1 MRRSA
6 AQRRVHVLSIVFAI
20 LPPAF
25 GAFRA
30 FSAHA
35 DLRMLWMALASLI
48 GVGAVMLLGR
58 ARDRTTGAILTLGLV
73 ALIAGVLLARWA
85 AFRLGATAEPGI
97 ILVALVLS
105 LCWVTSF
112 ALDAFSRP
120 RPA

>member
-6 AQRRVHVLSIVFAI
+6 AQWRMHILSLIFAI

-25 GAFRA
+25 GAIRFVQTH
-30 FSAHA
+30 S

-48 GVGAVMLLGR
+48 GVSAVMLLGR
-58 ARDRTTGAILTLGLV
+58 ARDRTTGAILTLAVMALV
-73 ALIAGVLLARWA
+73 VGTLLARWTA
-85 AFRLGATAEPGI
+85 IRLGATAESGI
-97 ILVALVLS
+97 ILVGLVLS
-105 LCWVTSF
+105 FCWVASF